1 MNIASNLIVKKKI
14 LIILPT
20 PIAVGDLMMMQSL
33 FILLKMKNPE
43 AVMDVLAASK
53 TPELIARIP
62 EVRKVIHSPLVH
74 GKWDLS
80 SRYRLG
86 KSLRA
91 ENYDQ
96 AIVFSTSFKAGLVPW
111 FARIPIRTG
120 LRRKWGF
127 NLLNDTQLLPRP
139 RLPRMIQRF
148 LIFGLKPGEVINEE
162 ACWPKISADQASLTQ
177 TIAKFQLVNDH
188 KPILALCPGSTGGSS
203 KRWPENYFSQLA
215 EYFILQGWTVWC
227 IGGPA
232 EKEIIANINAS
243 LSKPTVDLGR
253 TSLTEALDLMSLAT
267 VVVANDS
274 GLMHIAC
281 ALGRPVVALYGS
293 GSPAFTPPLTRK
305 AKVLYKSLSCQPCYQ
320 RECPLVHLNC
330 LKQISVPE
338 VINAVQALKE
348 EFSEHDSKH
357 LT

>member
-1 MNIASNLIVKKKI
+1 MNIDSSLIVKKKI

-33 FILLKMKNPE
+33 FILIKERNPG
-43 AVMDVLAASK
+43 VMLDVLAASK
-53 TPELIARIP
+53 TPELITRMP
-62 EVRKVIHSPLVH
+62 EIRQIIHSPLTH

-80 SRYRLG
+80 LRYQLG

-91 ENYDQ
+91 EKYDQ

-111 FARIPIRTG
+111 FAKIPLRTG
-120 LRRKWGF
+120 LRRKWSLS
-127 NLLNDTQLLPRP
+127 LLNETRLLPRP

-148 LIFGLKPGEVINEE
+148 LSVYLKPGERIDEE
-162 ACWPKISADQASLTQ
+162 RYLPKIPANSASLSQ
-177 TIAKFQLVNDH
+177 ALDKFKIIQDE

-215 EYFILQGWTVWC
+215 EYFSNQGWSVWC

-232 EKEIIANINAS
+232 EKEIIANINAN
-243 LSKPTVDLGR
+243 LKEPTVDLGR

-274 GLMHIAC
+274 GLMHMAC
-281 ALGRPVVALYGS
+281 ALSKPVVAIYGS
-293 GSPAFTPPLTRK
+293 GSPEYTPPLTRK
-305 AKVLYKSLSCQPCYQ
+305 AKVFYKGLSCQPCYKS
-320 RECPLVHLNC
+320 ECPLVHRNC
-330 LKQISVPE
+330 LKQIAVAE
-338 VINAVQALKE
+338 VIDAVQTLAAV
-348 EFSEHDSKH
+348 
-357 LT
+357 